1 MGGAAAE
8 GPISLKAL
16 NEGELFILHSGRNT
30 AVCSESI
37 LCIKKNC
44 LIYLY
49 LYAVAIASASN
60 SAILDQVVFLQAAG
74 EARPLDLL
82 SP

>member
-16 NEGELFILHSGRNT
+16 NEGELHSGRNT

-49 LYAVAIASASN
+49 LFAVAIASASN